1 MSTVAAET
9 NSPLFTALAEVV
21 GGDNLLLDIEQ
32 RKLYSSDVYSEGN
45 LCAAVVRPTSAEQV
59 AAAAR
64 LITEHGYSLAPRGGG
79 MSYTGGYIPINDTT
93 VMVDTGAMNQILEI
107 NETDMYVTVQAG
119 VTWAQLYEALKPKG
133 LRLPF
138 FGTFS
143 GIRATVGGGMSNG
156 ALFFGTARYGTGAD
170 NLLGLEVV
178 LADGSRVRTGQEA
191 VKNGK
196 PFYRTYGPDL
206 TGLFTH
212 DAGTLGIKTEATLR
226 LIQWPPE
233 AAYLS
238 FVFKGAQ
245 EIAGALSAVA
255 RSGAA
260 EEAYV
265 FDPGSTA
272 KNLANADIASDFK
285 TLAKVIRGQSSL
297 GKGLKAGAK
306 LVAAGRGFVDED
318 LFSLH
323 VVCAGRSEAAVKD
336 DVAIIRQLAEAHNGE
351 EIPNSIPMAAR
362 ANPFQPLNGV
372 LGAEGDRWVALNS
385 KVPHSDAAE
394 IIAGFDKLMEKYQ
407 SEMDKTGVFIT
418 RLMIAID
425 THAFS
430 FEPVFHWF
438 DSWLPLHQK
447 IPEPSHLKKLKE
459 PAANP
464 AATALVE
471 RIRQDTIKLFGDMG
485 AASNQIGRTYP
496 YMDQLKPESKKLL
509 RTIKDAVDAK
519 GLINPGVLGF

>member
-1 MSTVAAET
+1 
-9 NSPLFTALAEVV
+9 
-21 GGDNLLLDIEQ
+21 
-32 RKLYSSDVYSEGN
+32 
-45 LCAAVVRPTSAEQV
+45 
-59 AAAAR
+59 
-64 LITEHGYSLAPRGGG
+64 
-79 MSYTGGYIPINDTT
+79 MSYTGGYIPVNDTT
-93 VMVDTGAMNQILEI
+93 VMVDTGAMNQILEL

-133 LRLPF
+133 VRLPF

-156 ALFFGTARYGTGAD
+156 ALFFGTARYGTGVD

-178 LADGSRVRTGQEA
+178 LADGSRVRTGQTA
-191 VKNGK
+191 VNNGK

-212 DAGTLGIKTEATLR
+212 DAGTLGVKTEATLR
-226 LIQWPPE
+226 LIQTPPE
-233 AAYLS
+233 YAYLS
-238 FVFKGAQ
+238 FVFKGAP
-245 EIAGALSAVA
+245 EIAAALSAVA

-272 KNLANADIASDFK
+272 KNLASENIAKDFK

-318 LFSLH
+318 LYSLH
-323 VVCAGRSEAAVKD
+323 VVCAGRSEAAVND

-362 ANPFQPLNGV
+362 ANPFQPLNAV
-372 LGAEGDRWVALNS
+372 LGADGDRWAALNS
-385 KVPHSDAAE
+385 KVTHSDAAE
-394 IIAGFDKLMEKYQ
+394 IIARFDKLMEKYQ
-407 SEMDKTGVFIT
+407 KEMDETGVFTT

-438 DSWLPLHQK
+438 DSWLPLHK
-447 IPEPSHLKKLKE
+447 AVPEPSYLKKLKN

-464 AATALVE
+464 AANALVE
-471 RIRQDTIKLFGDMG
+471 RMRQDTVKLFADMG
-485 AASNQIGRTYP
+485 AASNQIGRTYL
-496 YMDQLKPESKKLL
+496 YMDSLKPETAKLL

>member
-9 NSPLFTALAEVV
+9 DNPLLTALASVV
-21 GGDNLLLDIEQ
+21 GANNLLLEVEQ
-32 RKLYSSDVYSEGN
+32 RKLYSCDVYSEGQ
-45 LCAAVVRPTSAEQV
+45 LCTAVIRPTSAEQV
-59 AAAAR
+59 SAAAE
-64 LITEHGYSLAPRGGG
+64 LITEHGYSIAPRGGG
-79 MSYTGGYIPINDTT
+79 MSYTSGYIPINDTT
-93 VMVDTGAMNQILEI
+93 VVVDTGAMNKILEI
-107 NETDMYVTVQAG
+107 SPENMYVTVQAG
-119 VTWAQLYEALKPKG
+119 VTWAQLYDALKPMG

-143 GIRATVGGGMSNG
+143 GVRATVGGGMSNG

-170 NLLGLEVV
+170 NVLGLEVV
-178 LADGSRVRTGQEA
+178 LADGTRVSTGQQA
-191 VKNGK
+191 VHNGK

-212 DAGTLGIKTEATLR
+212 DAGALGIKTEVTLK
-226 LIQWPPE
+226 LIQWPSE
-233 AAYLS
+233 TAYLS

-245 EIAGALSAVA
+245 EVAKGLSAVA

-272 KNLANADIASDFK
+272 KSLKNSNIASDIK
-285 TLAKVIRGQSSL
+285 TLASVIRGQSSL

-306 LVAAGRGFVDED
+306 LVAAGRSFVDED

-323 VVCAGRSEAAVKD
+323 VVCAGRSEAAVQD
-336 DVAIIRQLAEAHNGE
+336 DVAIIRELCEELDGA

-362 ANPFQPLNGV
+362 ADPFQPLNGV
-372 LGAEGDRWVALNS
+372 LGPDGDRWAALNS
-385 KVPHSDAAE
+385 KVAHTDAAA
-394 IIAGFDKLMEKYQ
+394 IIEAFDKIAAKY
-407 SEMDKTGVFIT
+407 EPRMKETGVFIT
-418 RLMIAID
+418 RLMIGID

-438 DSWLPLHQK
+438 DSWLPLHK
-447 IPEPSHLKKLKE
+447 HVPEPSHLKKLKNPE
-459 PAANP
+459 ANP
-464 AATALVE
+464 EASALVE
-471 RIRQDTIKLFGDMG
+471 EMRQETIQLFKDMG

-496 YMDQLKPESKKLL
+496 YVDSMKPESAKLL
-509 RTIKDAVDAK
+509 RSIKQLVDEK
-519 GLINPGVLGF
+519 GLVNPGALGF